1 MLSRSNNMHV
11 LGRTAVYPMSTYS
24 LNCSYAAKSCSGL
37 FSNLN
42 GKTRIRDMSSIGYS
56 KLTFRHRENPKKMYE
71 LGKIK
76 MMICSFD
83 VGAEGK

>member
-1 MLSRSNNMHV
+1 MHV
-11 LGRTAVYPMSTYS
+11 LGRTALLPMSTYP
-24 LNCSYAAKSCSGL
+24 LNRRHAAKSCSGL

-42 GKTRIRDMSSIGYS
+42 GNTRIRGMSSMGYS

-76 MMICSFD
+76 MMICSLD
-83 VGAEGK
+83 VGAEGG